1 MKFRVLLL
9 FLFLL
14 SSGSYAQT
22 FSLKGKIQDAKSKE
36 TIPNATVLLL
46 RVNDSTQVDGMISD
60 LDGNFEIQSIRE
72 GDYLLKIQYL
82 GYENFFRNVQIL
94 SNLDL
99 GIVSIREQAVGL
111 EEVTVAA
118 RRSTSQTKSDTTMFN
133 ADAFKTMRD
142 ASAQTLIEKLP
153 GVTSEDGGLQAQG
166 ESIAQILVDGEPFFG
181 TDIKTALQNIPA
193 EVIQSIEIF
202 DQLSEKAR
210 LSGFDDGERLK
221 TINIITKPNRRK
233 GQFGRTSAGYGTND
247 RYLVGASI
255 NDFDEDRR
263 ITFTGLSN
271 NINVTDFSADPNAQ
285 DNSRPQSGIIQTHIL
300 GLNYSDKWGE
310 KIKVTGSYV
319 YSSRE
324 NFEQAIRFRE
334 FITNGESNQFY
345 DEIRNETRLNNRH
358 QFDMRFEY
366 NIDDRNRILF
376 IPRLSARF
384 ETENSDFSGETSNGT
399 DLINSVVNT
408 RTADNYDY
416 DLFNRLFYSHKF
428 NKPGRTMT
436 IRGRI
441 SDNRNEDEAN
451 RIAINEFFIPNPST
465 ETIHQQ
471 INRNRKGSSW
481 ETGISFT
488 EALSEKSQLELEY
501 EIGNRVNDSDQLIF
515 DVLDEDPNAI
525 EYRLDTALSNTFESK
540 YLTQETELGYQYKT
554 GKIRVQ
560 TELQY
565 QNAQLDN
572 SQGFPV
578 PFELQRTFQSFQPTV
593 RFNYQITDN
602 TNLQFDY
609 DTRTQEPD
617 LRQLQP
623 VVDNSNPLQLYV
635 GNPELDQSYSNRLR
649 VRFRSNN
656 PETDQNWFL
665 FAQTSFVNNIIA
677 NSSFIAEEPTEI
689 QPGIVLEPGS
699 QLFSPVNLDGYWDL
713 RSWFGYGMP
722 VDFIKSNLNINGGL
736 GYTQRPTFVNNEAGF
751 NNSRRISTGLSLSS
765 NISDQIDF
773 NIWTRLSFNR
783 VENTLNPNLNNKFF
797 NQRARINF
805 NWIIWEGFVYRLD
818 LNHQVNAGLSDG
830 FDANFTLVNMS
841 LGKKIFANQRGEISL
856 NVYDLFRQNNNI
868 RRNITDTF
876 IEDVQTNVLQRYFML
891 TFSYNIRRFSKG
903 MDMDDYNE
911 MINTG
916 EGPGGGGGDRRGG
929 R

>member
-1 MKFRVLLL
+1 MKIRVLI
-9 FLFLL
+9 LFLL
-14 SSGSYAQT
+14 FVSWGSFAQT
-22 FSLKGKIQDAKSKE
+22 FSLKGKIQDAKNKE

-60 LDGNFEIQSIRE
+60 LDGNFEIQSIQE
-72 GDYLLKIQYL
+72 GEYLLKIQYL
-82 GYENFFRNVQIL
+82 GYQNFFRTLQI
-94 SNLDL
+94 SGNLDL
-99 GIVSIREQAVGL
+99 GIVSIQEQAVGL

-118 RRSTSQTKSDTTMFN
+118 RRSTSQNKSDTTMFN

-166 ESIAQILVDGEPFFG
+166 EAIAQILVDGEPFFG
-181 TDIKTALQNIPA
+181 NDIKTALQNIPA

-202 DQLSEKAR
+202 DQLSEQSR

-271 NINVTDFSADPNAQ
+271 NINVTDFSSDPNAQ
-285 DNSRPQSGIIQTHIL
+285 DNSRPQNGIIQTHIL
-300 GLNYSDKWGE
+300 GLNYSDNWGE
-310 KIKVTGSYV
+310 KVKVSGSYV

-324 NFEQAIRFRE
+324 NFGQAIRFRE
-334 FITNGESNQFY
+334 FITNGESDQLY
-345 DEIRNETRLNNRH
+345 NEVSTDTRLNNRH
-358 QFDMRFEY
+358 QFNLRLEY
-366 NIDDRNRILF
+366 NIDERNRILY
-376 IPRLSARF
+376 IPRFSARF

-416 DLFNRLFYSHKF
+416 DLFNRIFYSHKF

-441 SDNRNEDEAN
+441 SDNRNQDEAN
-451 RIAINEFFIPNPST
+451 RIAENQFFIPDPRT
-465 ETIHQQ
+465 EIINQQ
-471 INRNRKGSSW
+471 INRDRKGSSW
-481 ETGISFT
+481 QTGISFT
-488 EALSEKSQLELEY
+488 EALSEKSMLELEY
-501 EIGNRVNDSDQLIF
+501 EIGNRINDSDQLIY
-515 DVLDEDPNAI
+515 DVIDEDPQAI

-540 YLTQETELGYQYKT
+540 YLTQETELGYQFKT
-554 GKIRVQ
+554 EKIRIQ

-572 SQGFPV
+572 SQGFPI
-578 PFELQRTFQSFQPTV
+578 PFELKRTFESLQPTV
-593 RFNYQITDN
+593 RFNYQITPN

-635 GNPELDQSYSNRLR
+635 GNPDLNQSFSNRLR

-656 PETDQNWFL
+656 PETDQNWF
-665 FAQTSFVNNIIA
+665 FFGQSSFVNNIIA
-677 NSSFIAEEPTEI
+677 NSSFIAEEATEI
-689 QPGIVLEPGS
+689 QPGIILEPGS

-722 VDFIKSNLNINGGL
+722 VGFIKSNLNINGGL
-736 GYTQRPTFVNNEAGF
+736 GYTKRPTLVNNENGF
-751 NNSRRISTGLSLSS
+751 NNSRRISTGISLSS

-773 NIWTRLSFNR
+773 NIWTRFSFNQ

-797 NQRARINF
+797 NQRARVNF

-818 LNHQVNAGLSDG
+818 LNHQVNSGLSAG
-830 FDANFTLVNMS
+830 FDTNFTLVNMS

-916 EGPGGGGGDRRGG
+916 GGDDRGG
-929 R
+929 RRD